1 MRHELRHVKQH
12 VSQGAR
18 SETRMG
24 REACQP
30 VYVFRE
36 LLYYLATQRIVS
48 PAYRV
53 MQNTVG
59 KALTAEQNRLTAM
72 LRHDLGSTSVDIATH
87 FLYPPLRLPTHA
99 PTEILET
106 RCRGITLHK
115 KPHVNHTD
123 GPRLQ
128 TKQLD
133 RLGKSCG

>member
-1 MRHELRHVKQH
+1 MRHELRHVKQ
-12 VSQGAR
+12 
-18 SETRMG
+18 
-24 REACQP
+24 
-30 VYVFRE
+30 

-53 MQNTVG
+53 MQDTVG

-72 LRHDLGSTSVDIATH
+72 LRHYLGPTLVDIATN
-87 FLYPPLRLPTHA
+87 FLYPPIRLPAHA
-99 PTEILET
+99 PAEVLET

-128 TKQLD
+128 TERLD